1 MSVELTLSSNSSRLR
16 PLVPFVLGTLRRQ
29 PLQAL
34 VGLFGVALGVAVV
47 VAIDLAADSARLAN
61 RTALESEAGAATHRI
76 VGGPRG
82 VPEDVFATLRV
93 GASERSATPSV
104 SGRVQVT
111 SDSGMSERVDLVG
124 VDPFI
129 HFTHQTLGRT
139 LRGDGAIAAA
149 TMLTRDVTWLGAR
162 TAARLDVS
170 TGDRLQVKGS
180 GAAFTVEVAGILES
194 DDSAVQPWL
203 DSRFYVDIALAQEIL
218 GKVGHLD
225 SIEMVEPRVRDDD
238 WLRQIQ
244 SLLPEGV
251 EMETV
256 DQRFQH
262 AERLMRSFDTNLD
275 MLGLLA
281 LMVGLLLI
289 YNAMTFTHVLR
300 RPSLGVLRAM
310 GVTRR
315 QLFAMTLGESLV
327 VGLVAS
333 VCGVLLGIGL
343 ADELLVHVSRTL
355 NDLYFQ
361 VEVTQLALRPPTL
374 ITALVLGTLGAV
386 IAGIGPAWEAS
397 TVTAA
402 TATKRSTLE
411 QRVSGWLPAL
421 AGLGLAMLGLSIVL
435 ITTADFGLNGVF
447 SALAVGVLG
456 FAAMTPWLLFHAL
469 VLAARCALSSR
480 QSTAG
485 VALFGLRSSLSRCAV
500 AVAALTVALGTMLG
514 VSVMIDSFRTNVDSW
529 IKNTLR
535 ADFYLFE
542 PGARSASNIPVSL
555 RDYLLSLP
563 DVQTLSMGRGAQV
576 AGRSG
581 PVDVTAL
588 HLPPPS
594 HHGFEFLTRGS
605 TEPDIVWRD
614 YEHGAVLVS
623 EPFSRKHKVGVED
636 SVELRSAK
644 GWRSYPIAGVYRDYG
659 SEQGTV
665 IMPMHVYA
673 RDFNDRQVSTLGVY
687 LVDGATE
694 DEVVKALES
703 HLQGTFAFETRSA
716 KAIHTASLVVFDRTF
731 AVTQVLKLITLTVAF
746 TGVLAALLALQLE
759 RRREIA
765 LLRSCGFTRWQAA
778 FSVYVQTGAIG
789 LASGVFAIPLGWAV
803 GVVLVHVVNVRAFGW
818 SMTMEFGYGLFVETV
833 AMAVLAALIAGT
845 YPAFKLARTNAAQGL
860 RFE

>member
-1 MSVELTLSSNSSRLR
+1 MRVQLRPGNKALRLW

-82 VPEDVFATLRV
+82 VPEQVFATLRV
-93 GASERSATPSV
+93 SAGERSATPSV
-104 SGRVQVT
+104 GGRVQVI
-111 SDSGMSERVDLVG
+111 SASGMSERFDLVG

-129 HFTHQTLGRT
+129 HFAHKTLGRT
-139 LRGDGAIAAA
+139 LRGDGAIVAA

-162 TAARLDVS
+162 AASRLDVS
-170 TGDRLQVKGS
+170 VGDTLQVKGS
-180 GAAFTVEVAGILES
+180 GSAFSVEVAGLLKSE
-194 DDSAVQPWL
+194 DSAVQPWL
-203 DSRFYVDIALAQEIL
+203 DSRLYVDIALAQEIL

-225 SIEMVEPRVRDDD
+225 SIEMVAPRVREVD

-244 SLLPEGV
+244 SLLPDGV
-251 EMETV
+251 ETETV

-315 QLFAMTLGESLV
+315 QLFAITLGESLV

-333 VCGVLLGIGL
+333 VFGVLLGVVL

-386 IAGIGPAWEAS
+386 IAGLGPAWEAS

-421 AGLGLAMLGLSIVL
+421 AGFGVVMLAVSTVFL
-435 ITTADFGLNGVF
+435 TTVDSGLNGVF

-456 FAAMTPWLLFHAL
+456 FAAMTPWLLFQTL
-469 VLAARCALSSR
+469 VLTARGALRWR

-514 VSVMIDSFRTNVDSW
+514 VSVMIESFRTNVDSW

-542 PGARSASNIPVSL
+542 PGARAASDIPVSV
-555 RDYLLSLP
+555 REYLSSLP
-563 DVQTLSMGRGAQV
+563 QVETLSMGRGAQV

-594 HHGFEFLTRGS
+594 HDGFEFLSRGS
-605 TEPDIVWRD
+605 TDPQIVCRD
-614 YEHGAVLVS
+614 YERGSVLVS
-623 EPFSRKHKVGVED
+623 EPFSRKYNVGAED
-636 SVELRSAK
+636 SIDLRSAK
-644 GWRSYPIAGVYRDYG
+644 GWRSYSIAGVYRDYG

-665 IMPMHVYA
+665 IIPMHVYA
-673 RDFNDRQVSTLGVY
+673 RDFADQRVSTLGVY

-694 DEVVKALES
+694 GEVVEALES
-703 HLQGTFAFETRSA
+703 YLQGTFIFETRSA
-716 KAIHTASLVVFDRTF
+716 KAIHAASLVVFDRTF

-765 LLRSCGFTRWQAA
+765 LLRACGFTRWQAA
-778 FSVYVQTGAIG
+778 YSVYVQTGAIG

-803 GVVLVHVVNVRAFGW
+803 GLVLVHVVNVTAFGW
-818 SMTMEFGYGLFVETV
+818 SMTMDFGYGLFLETV
-833 AMAVLAALIAGT
+833 VIAVLAALIAGT
-845 YPAFKLARTNAAQGL
+845 YPALKLGRTNAAQGL